1 MALDRSSSDGF
12 RDALRSDLRI
22 HRASGS
28 DLDLWMQFGP
38 VGKRAVDAFRSEI
51 GSWAQEVHRAR
62 VPGCNGKGKGEHIR
76 IFISMLVS
84 FLVICQD
91 FLVDL
96 AKCTKAKFK

>member
-1 MALDRSSSDGF
+1 MHLDRKSDPGHKKCTAHGS
-12 RDALRSDLRI
+12 RDAT
-22 HRASGS
+22 AKAKGS
-28 DLDLWMQFGP
+28 
-38 VGKRAVDAFRSEI
+38 
-51 GSWAQEVHRAR
+51 
-62 VPGCNGKGKGEHIR
+62 IR